1 MTTCAHTLANKY
13 MFTQHMNAHTC
24 ELAHTCNA
32 PHSRPVCT
40 RFVCVCSSMC
50 VLSRACP
57 AGAAKGS
64 AFFKRST
71 FDVTKVD
78 ETFCLQARVP
88 DENETDMVES
98 SDTADASKE
107 STQVFLGEAD
117 CFQKKLGMY
126 RECT

>member
-1 MTTCAHTLANKY
+1 
-13 MFTQHMNAHTC
+13 
-24 ELAHTCNA
+24 
-32 PHSRPVCT
+32 
-40 RFVCVCSSMC
+40 MC
-50 VLSRACP
+50 VLCACP
-57 AGAAKGS
+57 AGAAKGY

-71 FDVTKVD
+71 FDITKVD